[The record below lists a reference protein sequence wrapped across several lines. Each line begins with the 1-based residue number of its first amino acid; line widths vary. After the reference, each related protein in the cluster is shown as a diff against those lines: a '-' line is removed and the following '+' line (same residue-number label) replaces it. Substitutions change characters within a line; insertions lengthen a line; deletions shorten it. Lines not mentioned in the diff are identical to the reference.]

1 MMAYFHSLHPE
12 GLQERVE
19 GSGIAEDKRMINAK
33 SPWTLAHL
41 EMKILKDFYK
51 NPAVPP
57 SMRKKLKDAMM
68 IKPTLRGGEGGL
80 KGVSKASGYIRRLM
94 WENKHKHKG
103 DYKKPTWELA
113 KDSKMKRADKFEWKK
128 LASKDQGGLNKK
140 EYGSSPFI
148 TTHFKGL
155 NVKFNPGKGEYPSE
169 TEAQTKARRGWK
181 KHFGDVTTEAKEEPK
196 QEVKEAPKNEI
207 LEHFGNLE
215 YKPDV
220 PVGLEI
226 SEEKPEVKPEVKETP
241 NTEQRVWE
249 ASEIKQLPEDKREF
263 DWQDRYKEAD
273 KRSKDLINFALNNP
287 KAKLAQAIAHLKE
300 SGYTTG
306 LSPSTISP
314 IFKDAKEDAEIGI
327 RDTLKYEEFHQR
339 STKLKAVLEKGVK
352 NRRAI
357 KSAKSILA
365 EKRYEKQVK
374 EEEEGRKAEQKR
386 KVEEREAKVK
396 ESHEKILK
404 ANEERK
410 AREEERR
417 KMEQDFED
425 SLTIKDNEL
434 LIPII
439 QKATTDNELVV
450 VIPQGRQVRRSAE
463 DRKNAMA
470 PTRKTLG
477 DHRDRYKDGKTK
489 LKQGDFEY
497 TYETKI
503 YPKMYNLFPFADYR
517 KELASLKASA
527 LKLQKEGALSPQG
540 WKGKMK
546 HHEAY
551 VGNDYTA
558 WERAG
563 KDLAEWSNDLG
574 LNLDDPVSTN
584 RSKVSKATW
593 VGEKD
598 AKFQKYYNDSF
609 AKIYNE
615 EDAPMMKKF
624 LKGVDEAISKSSDAE
639 LQEKNDKLLTE
650 AKAELARLKKEPAV
664 TPKRR
669 IILSKKPKT
678 SGTGRGGSPIP
689 QMMEMCG
696 S

>member
-140 EYGSSPFI
+140 DYGSSPFI
-148 TTHFKGL
+148 TTHFKGQ
-155 NVKFNPGKGEYPSE
+155 NVKFTPGSGEYPSE
-169 TEAQTKARRGWK
+169 TEVQSKARKAWT
-181 KHFGDVTTEAKEEPK
+181 KHFGDVSAEAPKEAEEKPK
-196 QEVKEAPKNEI
+196 EEAPKNSI

-215 YKPDV
+215 HKPDI

-226 SEEKPEVKPEVKETP
+226 SEVKPEVKETP

-249 ASEIKQLPEDKREF
+249 ASEIKQLPKDKASF
-263 DWQDRYKEAD
+263 DWQDRYKGAD

-287 KAKLAQAIAHLKE
+287 KAKLADAIAHLKS

-306 LSPSTISP
+306 VSPSTISP
-314 IFKDAKEDAEIGI
+314 IFKDAKEDAKLGI
-327 RDTLKYEEFHQR
+327 EDTLKYEEFHQR
-339 STKLKAVLEKGVK
+339 STKLKAVIEKGVK

-357 KSAKSILA
+357 KSAKEILA
-365 EKRYEKQVK
+365 DKKYEKQLK
-374 EEEEGRKAEQKR
+374 DEEEGRKAEQRR

-396 ESHEKILK
+396 EAHEKIRK
-404 ANEERK
+404 ADEERK
-410 AREEERR
+410 ASEKERADREQEY
-417 KMEQDFED
+417 ED
-425 SLTIKDNEL
+425 KLTIKDNEL

-439 QKATTDNELVV
+439 HKSITDNELVV
-450 VIPQGRQVRRSAE
+450 VIQQGRQVRSSAE
-463 DRKNAMA
+463 DKKNAMA
-470 PTRKTLG
+470 PKRKTLG
-477 DHRDRYKDGKTK
+477 DHRDRDKEGRVKM
-489 LKQGDFEY
+489 KQGTWEY
-497 TYETKI
+497 TYETKV
-503 YPKMYNLFPFADYR
+503 YPKRYNLFSFADYQ

-527 LKLQKEGALSPQG
+527 LKLQKEGAVSPQG

-563 KDLAEWSNDLG
+563 RDLAEWSNDLG
-574 LNLDDPVSTN
+574 LNLDDPVSLS

-593 VGEKD
+593 TGEKD
-598 AKFQKYYNDSF
+598 AKFLKYFNDSF

-615 EDAPMMKKF
+615 EDVPKMKAF
-624 LKGVDEAISKSSDAE
+624 IRDVDEAISKSSDTE
-639 LQEKNDKLLTE
+639 LQARNY
-650 AKAELARLKKEPAV
+650 ELMKETKSELSRLKKEPEAP
-664 TPKRR
+664 PKQRR
-669 IILSKKPKT
+669 VLQTKKPK
-678 SGTGRGGSPIP
+678 SGTGHPGSALP